1 MKHIENTLKEAGSEI
16 LKGNADIAP
25 YKLKDET
32 ACKYCPY
39 IAICRFDKYISG
51 YNYREINQLNDEE
64 IIEKLKT
71 ERRNSMPWSAQ
82 QQQAINT
89 YDKNYPRSRSCWLR
103 ENFCISRAC
112 NSTHC
117 K

>member
-1 MKHIENTLKEAGSEI
+1 MRLNKNLDDISAQSRSYVKTAEEFDLLMKHIENTLKEAGSEI

-64 IIEKLKT
+64 IIEKLKQK
-71 ERRNSMPWSAQ
+71 EGIPCLGQHSN
-82 QQQAINT
+82 N
-89 YDKNYPRSRSCWLR
+89 KL
-103 ENFCISRAC
+103 
-112 NSTHC
+112 
-117 K
+117 